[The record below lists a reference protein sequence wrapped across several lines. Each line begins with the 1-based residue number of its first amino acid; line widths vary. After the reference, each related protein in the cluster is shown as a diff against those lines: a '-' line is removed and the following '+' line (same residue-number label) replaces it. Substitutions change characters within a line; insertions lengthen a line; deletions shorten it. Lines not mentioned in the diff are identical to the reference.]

1 MSNSRNVTDS
11 LAAISIFVTVG
22 GSVSFTSA
30 AQKLQ
35 MSVSGVSKAVTRLEE
50 RLGARLLNRT
60 SRRIALTDEGA
71 AYFARCQ
78 QILHDLEEAE
88 AIVAQARSRPRG
100 RMRVQL
106 PRGLGK
112 KVVMPAIAGFLDRYP
127 EVSID
132 ILLDAPS
139 LNLEEEGIDVS
150 VRYGAPTDSLLVA
163 KKLSAVKYLVCA
175 APSYLKQRGE
185 PRTVNDL
192 RNHRLINYIVPG
204 TGRYRRWNFNVDGKT
219 VTLDV
224 TGALNVIDMGA
235 LAEAAVSGA
244 GIAYL
249 PHFMATD
256 HIVDGDLK
264 VLLPETIYEGQAI
277 YMVYLRRRHA
287 SPRLQVFLD
296 FLREVLSGS
305 SAALQSLDAKQE
317 KEKVV

>member
-1 MSNSRNVTDS
+1 
-11 LAAISIFVTVG
+11 
-22 GSVSFTSA
+22 
-30 AQKLQ
+30 
-35 MSVSGVSKAVTRLEE
+35 
-50 RLGARLLNRT
+50 
-60 SRRIALTDEGA
+60 
-71 AYFARCQ
+71 
-78 QILHDLEEAE
+78 
-88 AIVAQARSRPRG
+88 
-100 RMRVQL
+100 
-106 PRGLGK
+106 
-112 KVVMPAIAGFLDRYP
+112 
-127 EVSID
+127 
-132 ILLDAPS
+132 
-139 LNLEEEGIDVS
+139 
-150 VRYGAPTDSLLVA
+150 
-163 KKLSAVKYLVCA
+163 
-175 APSYLKQRGE
+175 
-185 PRTVNDL
+185 
-192 RNHRLINYIVPG
+192 
-204 TGRYRRWNFNVDGKT
+204 